1 VIERTPDSAPARD
14 AQPIPPQTA
23 RAASTGE
30 VRPRH
35 QEDDVATSLARNVAD
50 QLRGLR
56 TSTPEIIG
64 AVVINMDGF
73 VVSSVIPSEVDE
85 EMIGGMAAALL
96 GVGERIGHDLM
107 RSDMEQ
113 VYVRSPKGYIII
125 NAITPESAL
134 VLLVTR
140 DAKLGLIFLELKRA
154 IGELA
159 RHL

>member
-1 VIERTPDSAPARD
+1 MGT
-14 AQPIPPQTA
+14 
-23 RAASTGE
+23 
-30 VRPRH
+30 
-35 QEDDVATSLARNVAD
+35 LARSVAD

-85 EMIGGMAAALL
+85 ELIGGMAAALL

-107 RSDMEQ
+107 RAEMEQ
-113 VYVRSPKGYIII
+113 VYVRSPKGYVII

-140 DAKLGLIFLELKRA
+140 DAKLGLIFLERKRA
-154 IGELA
+154 IAELA
-159 RHL
+159 RLI